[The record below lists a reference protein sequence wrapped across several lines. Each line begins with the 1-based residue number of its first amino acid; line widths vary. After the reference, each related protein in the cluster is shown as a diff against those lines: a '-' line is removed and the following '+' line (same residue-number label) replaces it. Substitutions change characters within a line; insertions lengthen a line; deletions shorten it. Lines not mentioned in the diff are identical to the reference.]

1 MRKYPPKSC
10 QGYSLWMTRLLQ
22 RVRSV
27 RVHPSLLLA
36 HLMACVHKPLYALND
51 IASRGPAVDFEV
63 SCRPIAATC
72 LSTRHH
78 EGFT

>member
-1 MRKYPPKSC
+1 
-10 QGYSLWMTRLLQ
+10 MTGLSQ
-22 RVRSV
+22 RIRSAS
-27 RVHPSLLLA
+27 VHPSLLLA

>member
-1 MRKYPPKSC
+1 
-10 QGYSLWMTRLLQ
+10 MTRLLQ

-27 RVHPSLLLA
+27 RVHLSLLLA

-63 SCRPIAATC
+63 SYCPTAATC
-72 LSTRHH
+72 LSTLHH